1 MERKSEK
8 NRKPEITH
16 VQSILIPLHK
26 KRINVQKVRTVVP
39 KRALLPE
46 API

>member
-1 MERKSEK
+1 MERKSE

-26 KRINVQKVRTVVP
+26 KRINVQKLRTVVP